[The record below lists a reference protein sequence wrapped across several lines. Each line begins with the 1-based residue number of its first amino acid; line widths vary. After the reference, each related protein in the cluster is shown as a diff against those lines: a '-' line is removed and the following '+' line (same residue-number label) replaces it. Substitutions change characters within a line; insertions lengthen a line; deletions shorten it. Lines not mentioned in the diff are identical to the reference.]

1 MLFVT
6 FSSNSSFRGLVL
18 GGNIAVATDVFATR
32 NSSAVNRSD
41 TAFQWPVTRAHCC
54 KLLQMDSM
62 SINVCDNCHGLQTNC
77 DKLNS
82 KLQALRLIIKAL
94 LLIMT

>member
-6 FSSNSSFRGLVL
+6 FSSNSSFLGLVL

-41 TAFQWPVTRAHCC
+41 TALQWPVQEHIAVSFY
-54 KLLQMDSM
+54 KW
-62 SINVCDNCHGLQTNC
+62 IV
-77 DKLNS
+77 
-82 KLQALRLIIKAL
+82 
-94 LLIMT
+94 